1 MTSAT
6 LYCTPTRLSQP
17 RNEEVNTNKSNN
29 NKASVVEARQ
39 VQSYRRIVSKNYSLR
54 HWQKTPS
61 PILVRPKH
69 YCCVECCNHSNH
81 QFVRLVCKAVLNK
94 KAQKCLLTPIVNT
107 VRLILFPNSIINI
120 SCSLIDCP
128 KHKSKRSM
136 SPLGRGGMRHFHGA
150 TTTKK
155 FSPH

>member
-1 MTSAT
+1 MTTSAT
-6 LYCTPTRLSQP
+6 LNCTPTRLSQP

-29 NKASVVEARQ
+29 NKASVVGWSPART
-39 VQSYRRIVSKNYSLR
+39 KNYSLP

-61 PILVRPKH
+61 PILVRLMH

-107 VRLILFPNSIINI
+107 VRLILFSNSIIKI
-120 SCSLIDCP
+120 SCSLRLP
-128 KHKSKRSM
+128 KTQKQTFHVA
-136 SPLGRGGMRHFHGA
+136 PWQGRHVSFPRRYYNEEV
-150 TTTKK
+150 
-155 FSPH
+155 

>member
-1 MTSAT
+1 MTTSAT

-29 NKASVVEARQ
+29 NKASVVG
-39 VQSYRRIVSKNYSLR
+39 QSPASTILPQNSKTKNYSLP

-61 PILVRPKH
+61 PFLVRLMH

-107 VRLILFPNSIINI
+107 VRLILFSNSIIKI
-120 SCSLIDCP
+120 SCSLRLP
-128 KHKSKRSM
+128 K
-136 SPLGRGGMRHFHGA
+136 
-150 TTTKK
+150 TQ
-155 FSPH
+155 